1 MSENLL
7 KKADLVVENENVV
20 VDSVLMHKATP
31 EYLQEL
37 LKDKRQL
44 QNFPNIF
51 LHLEFILEKE
61 ISRVRQKLFYLNESV
76 KKNENELPVPSGK
89 IVSLQEKVFVP
100 VKENPNYNFVG
111 RLLGPRGL
119 TAKQL
124 EQDLECKI
132 MVRGKGSLRDKRKED
147 LNKGKPNW
155 EHLDEELHVLVSVED
170 FENRAVIKLRRASE
184 TIRAFLEQGVRTPE
198 NEDRLKQ
205 LQLMELAVLNDK
217 DRQQAHIQQVQ
228 QHQQLILQHQSLT
241 VLNHQ
246 AAAAAAAA
254 AAQILPSNKYTS
266 SNILPQIHSQVLP
279 ASLTTN
285 CLLPG
290 AINSALPHATSVH
303 SISNSQLSHSVPSLS
318 SANLSTYLPN
328 TNLSGLLYPLT
339 ANATL
344 SAAVST
350 GPPTN
355 NGQLNLSLPLS
366 QIAGGITGSGL
377 SGLPLSIGSTLHAAS
392 HDQLAAVAAALLG
405 GSGTGG
411 IGSSSTNLHL
421 CNGNMNN
428 TVPNINSGP
437 HSYPITPHTSLA
449 DAVNILEYNSTSN
462 AQDCGS
468 GPLKL
473 RSVQASS
480 SSVARMHPYLRQ

>member
-1 MSENLL
+1 MVNSIPS
-7 KKADLVVENENVV
+7 LV
-20 VDSVLMHKATP
+20 
-31 EYLQEL
+31 
-37 LKDKRQL
+37 
-44 QNFPNIF
+44 NI
-51 LHLEFILEKE
+51 
-61 ISRVRQKLFYLNESV
+61 S
-76 KKNENELPVPSGK
+76 
-89 IVSLQEKVFVP
+89 
-100 VKENPNYNFVG
+100 
-111 RLLGPRGL
+111 
-119 TAKQL
+119 
-124 EQDLECKI
+124 
-132 MVRGKGSLRDKRKED
+132 
-147 LNKGKPNW
+147 
-155 EHLDEELHVLVSVED
+155 
-170 FENRAVIKLRRASE
+170 
-184 TIRAFLEQGVRTPE
+184 
-198 NEDRLKQ
+198 
-205 LQLMELAVLNDK
+205 DK

-468 GPLKL
+468 GSFHCMLTSLNLKL
-473 RSVQASS
+473 MINICFIEGHLNYGPFKPHHLRLLECIPTLDSNNSLFVLPLFCTKLCPELVLLSILLLLLLL
-480 SSVARMHPYLRQ
+480 HIPGYLLG